1 MWVPTAAAHV
11 HVFLCTYTRV
21 GMGTWA
27 WPMVWRKLYLASAW
41 PSGTTNDKTTE
52 TTTTTY
58 LILLYTA
65 RPPVLYRHLI
75 GIAKDLKRSLTVMHL
90 CRSLLLA
97 AL

>member
-1 MWVPTAAAHV
+1 MAHGV
-11 HVFLCTYTRV
+11 EEAVSGER
-21 GMGTWA
+21 
-27 WPMVWRKLYLASAW
+27 LAER
-41 PSGTTNDKTTE
+41 NHKTTK